1 MSYIDNAWKTDN
13 YKFVGKAFEFEY
25 ANRMNELS
33 IIFGEKKINS
43 IDYELEGAGGFGE
56 LMRYDGTNLHQVNM
70 KRAFKTILRTGE
82 YELST
87 TITRKA
93 ALIDKRG
100 ECQKAGMRLGV
111 SASMTVYLHVLRCL
125 AGAFDQTT
133 LGGDG
138 QPWASEA
145 HPVASKGSD
154 GRVFIPDPEAGTFS
168 NIIKKEFSV
177 AAISEAQTMANRF
190 VTPDG
195 LPFLCK
201 MDTVLVSPELEEK
214 ARKIFGP
221 DRQLM
226 PEKDP
231 ETNLNAAN
239 PVYGMR
245 YIVVGGGND
254 GFRGDQWAVCDRRL
268 MKEIFKVVY
277 NTKPTTFQSKLD
289 NPLLDMHTAYVD
301 FDVGWGDARPIIF
314 GRK

>member
-1 MSYIDNAWKTDN
+1 MSYINSSWKTDN
-13 YKFVGKAFEFEY
+13 YKFVGKAFEVEY

-33 IIFGEKKINS
+33 VIFSEKKTNS
-43 IDYELEGAGGFGE
+43 VDYELEGAGGFGE
-56 LMRYDGTNLHQVNM
+56 MMRYDGTNLHQVTM
-70 KRAFKTILRTGE
+70 KRAFKTIIRPEE

-87 TITRKA
+87 TIGYKA
-93 ALIDKRG
+93 AKVDKSG

-111 SASMTVYLHVLRCL
+111 SAAMTVYLHMLRCL
-125 AGAFDQTT
+125 AGAFDPNR

-138 QPWASEA
+138 KPWAAED
-145 HPVASKGSD
+145 HPVASKGSQ
-154 GRVFIPDPEAGTFS
+154 GRLYIPDPEAGTYS
-168 NIIKKEFSV
+168 NILRKEISV
-177 AAISEAQTMANRF
+177 SAISEAQTMANRF

-214 ARKIFGP
+214 AKKIFGP
-221 DRQLM
+221 EKQLM

-245 YIVVGGGND
+245 YIVVGGGQD
-254 GFRGDQWAVCDRRL
+254 GFRGDQWAVCDRKI
-268 MKEIFKVVY
+268 MKEIFKVIY
-277 NTKPTTFQSKLD
+277 NTKPTVFQNKLD
-289 NPLLDMHTAYVD
+289 NPLLDMHTAYAD
-301 FDVGWGDARPIIF
+301 FGVGWGDARPIIF